1 MTTPK
6 TSKTPTKTTKTVVKD
21 PMHRRKCEYCMV
33 PFTPRRMQDKD
44 ASFCTERCRK
54 AFWTAGGLPLRILMR
69 PLEAQMRRHAESLG
83 AVNLA
88 DAATE
93 LLAKELNQRLKEFS
107 REFMSDV
114 KHVITNM
121 METRLEKFRRTW
133 DIGPAETV
141 EPETK
146 TEGTP

>member
-1 MTTPK
+1 MTQPK
-6 TSKTPTKTTKTVVKD
+6 TTKTPTKTPKSAAKD
-21 PMHRRKCEYCMV
+21 PMHRRKCDYCLV

-54 AFWTAGGLPLRILMR
+54 AFWSAGGLPLRILMR

-93 LLAKELNQRLKEFS
+93 LLAKELSQKFKEFQ
-107 REFMSDV
+107 REFMAEV
-114 KHVITNM
+114 RHVITNM
-121 METRLEKFRRTW
+121 MEARLEKFRQTW
-133 DIGPAETV
+133 DIGPAP
-141 EPETK
+141 EPEK
-146 TEGTP
+146 TEAAS